1 MNRRKYYEILQPL
14 AKEVND
20 FLHVF
25 PQNKILADIVGD
37 IDDDE
42 IIMKYLLLRYKSSLR
57 AIITSERIK
66 LIKRRDRHLDRLIED
81 CIKNSNIDLDKS
93 NDV

>member
-25 PQNKILADIVGD
+25 PRNKMLADIVRN

-66 LIKRRDRHLDRLIED
+66 LIKRRDQHLDRLIDD